1 MNYHAQSMNNLES
14 IRKLPQEYSNL
25 RQTLNFKVTDFD
37 NWNYDEENQK
47 SQKPTNINILRQTM
61 SSKMSFKPKN

>member
-14 IRKLPQEYSNL
+14 IRKLPTEYSNL

-37 NWNYDEENQK
+37 SWNHDEENQK

-61 SSKMSFKPKN
+61 SNKMSFKPKT